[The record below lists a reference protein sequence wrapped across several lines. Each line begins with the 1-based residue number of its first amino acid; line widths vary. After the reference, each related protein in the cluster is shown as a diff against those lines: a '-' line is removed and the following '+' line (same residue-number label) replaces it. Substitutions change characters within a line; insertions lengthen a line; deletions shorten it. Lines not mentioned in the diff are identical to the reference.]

1 MPVEI
6 KELVI
11 RTIVG
16 PAAPGGATPPTRDEG
31 LASATPVA
39 LTPADAERL
48 LQDCV
53 RQVMRL
59 LARERER

>member
-11 RTIVG
+11 RTVVAPTG
-16 PAAPGGATPPTRDEG
+16 PGESGVSAEALPARGAQAPAI
-31 LASATPVA
+31 
-39 LTPADAERL
+39 DAEAL
-48 LQDCV
+48 VQECV

-59 LARERER
+59 LAQQRER

>member
-16 PAAPGGATPPTRDEG
+16 PVVAPEGRADSGASEASDVRPAA
-31 LASATPVA
+31 LA
-39 LTPADAERL
+39 PADADRL